1 MLSLAATT
9 DPIWTE
15 RALARLDD
23 VLVDH
28 AHCEKKAAST
38 ALSLLFRYPEQ
49 APLQEPLSRL
59 AREELVHFEQVLA
72 LLRERGVRFRHQ
84 RPSPYAGRLVAA
96 ARSHEPARLLD
107 LLLCAALIEARSCER
122 FRLLADA
129 VPDPTLA
136 DFYRGLL
143 ASEARH
149 HGVYV
154 ELARSVAGEET
165 VRDRLAELAEHE
177 AAVLREMPALARM
190 HT

>member
-1 MLSLAATT
+1 MLSLAAPT
-9 DPIWTE
+9 DPSWAS
-15 RALARLDD
+15 RVLARLDD
-23 VLVDH
+23 LLVDH

-38 ALSLLFRYPEQ
+38 ALSLLFRYPER
-49 APLQEPLSRL
+49 AALLEPLSRL

-72 LLRERGVRFRHQ
+72 LLRARGVPFRHQ

-96 ARSHEPARLLD
+96 ARSPEPARLLD

-122 FRLLADA
+122 FALLAEA
-129 VPDPTLA
+129 VPDPALA

-154 ELARSVAGEET
+154 AMAREIAT
-165 VRDRLAELAEHE
+165 DAAVRDRLAALAAHE
-177 AAVLREMPALARM
+177 AAILGEMPALPRM
-190 HT
+190 HA